1 MNINNDKNTNCRH
14 SEWFDTTVQRRGSGS
29 MKWDAAADD
38 DVIPMWVA
46 DMDFV
51 AAPAIRVALRRRVE
65 HGVYGYERVP
75 DSYYD
80 AIVRWFDRR
89 HN

>member
-1 MNINNDKNTNCRH
+1 MNINNDKNTDCRH
-14 SEWFDTTVQRRGSGS
+14 NEWFDTIVRRRGSGS

-51 AAPAIRVALRRRVE
+51 AAPAIRRPCGAAWSTASMVMSRYPTATTM
-65 HGVYGYERVP
+65 P
-75 DSYYD
+75 
-80 AIVRWFDRR
+80 
-89 HN
+89 